1 MSDTLGKRPSP
12 LSVRLSDAERQ
23 ELERRADGE
32 ALSAYVKRQLFAEA
46 AKPAPAN
53 NALLAQLLAT
63 LGGSR
68 VASNVARL
76 AQGAESGSLVAD
88 DATTRRLIEACDD
101 IRLMHNALMRALG
114 KEERVPSGH
123 EVRARAAFAA
133 AVRGGSR

>member
-1 MSDTLGKRPSP
+1 MPDAVGKRPSP
-12 LSVRLSDAERQ
+12 LSVRLSDSERQ

-76 AQGAESGSLVAD
+76 AQAAETGSLVAD
-88 DATTRRLIEACDD
+88 DGTTRRLIEACDD
-101 IRLMHNALMRALG
+101 IRLMHNALMRGLG
-114 KEERVPSGH
+114 KAERAPSGH

-133 AVRGGSR
+133 ARGGSA